1 MIVFQRYSPAA
12 RKVIP
17 LACREAASRGAEV
30 VAPEHLLLALSAVD
44 ESAPVLAY
52 IGLGPVELREALDAQ
67 EANDLA
73 RIGISL
79 DDVREQIEASFGVDV
94 WDRPSPPKRRLRF
107 SGATKQVL
115 ELTAREA
122 AALGH
127 TRIRA
132 EHVLL
137 AFAAANGPTRALLAD
152 LDVSPRELRERALGE
167 LRWTSGC

>member
-1 MIVFQRYSPAA
+1 MTVFQRYSPAA

-17 LACREAASRGAEV
+17 LACREAASRGADV

-44 ESAPVLAY
+44 ESAPVLADV
-52 IGLGPVELREALDAQ
+52 GLGPFELRDALDAQ
-67 EANDLA
+67 DANDLA
-73 RIGISL
+73 RVGISL
-79 DDVREQIEASFGVDV
+79 DDVREQLEASFGRDV
-94 WDRPSPPKRRLRF
+94 WDRPPRAKRKLRF

-127 TRIRA
+127 RRIRA
-132 EHVLL
+132 AHVLL

-152 LDVSPRELRERALGE
+152 LDVSPRELRERALVE
-167 LRWTSGC
+167 LRWTGGC